1 MAILCVSEQS
11 MEEKPDLFAHAVEM
25 GCSALCHTGWTI
37 LILLA
42 STSVS
47 KKITLPIQ
55 DKNTEYLTAVTS
67 ALDSLPAICTWEDLP
82 LVTTATKELGI
93 YEMLETGLLA
103 TLICFGHSFFKYVYC
118 CFKLF
123 HSLASSHCQSS
134 SSGVQH
140 KQLLFFLY
148 W

>member
-1 MAILCVSEQS
+1 MAVPCVSEQS
-11 MEEKPDLFAHAVEM
+11 MEKKSDLFAHAVEM
-25 GCSALCHTGWTI
+25 SCSALCHTGWTI

-47 KKITLPIQ
+47 KKITLPRQ

-67 ALDSLPAICTWEDLP
+67 ASDSLPAICTWEDLP

-93 YEMLETGLLA
+93 YEMLKTGLLA
-103 TLICFGHSFFKYVYC
+103 ALICFGQSFLKHVYC

-123 HSLASSHCQSS
+123 HSLASSHHQRSP
-134 SSGVQH
+134 SGVQH

-148 W
+148 G